1 MAALDGKIEIGIEYR
16 PCMVY
21 IPAKKQSCPKKGD
34 TLNVYEKEIEP
45 GHEIKAL
52 FHCWNH
58 RSEPCDAS
66 PMLGGHSAG
75 QVSGTFGIVEY
86 EDGTVHEVLP
96 TQIRFVDREIKN
108 YAFCVDEKEL
118 KEDGKQSSCVN
129 S

>member
-1 MAALDGKIEIGIEYR
+1 MKEAVDKKDSGRVEYR
-16 PCMVY
+16 PCIV
-21 IPAKKQSCPKKGD
+21 QNEKGRGCE
-34 TLNVYEKEIEP
+34 YK
-45 GHEIKAL
+45 KAL
-52 FHCWNH
+52 FHCWDF
-58 RSEPCDAS
+58 RSELYGAS
-66 PMLGGHSAG
+66 PLIGGHSAG

-118 KEDGKQSSCVN
+118 KEDGKQSSCDN

>member
-1 MAALDGKIEIGIEYR
+1 MAALDGKITIGIDYR
-16 PCMVY
+16 PCMVH
-21 IPAKKQSCPKKGD
+21 IPAKVKHKRNTSTNPGE
-34 TLNVYEKEIEP
+34 YIIESP
-45 GHEIKAL
+45 ECEIKAL
-52 FHCWNH
+52 FHCWDYH
-58 RSEPCDAS
+58 SELYDAS
-66 PMLGGHSAG
+66 PLIGGHSAG

-118 KEDGKQSSCVN
+118 KEDGKQSNCVN